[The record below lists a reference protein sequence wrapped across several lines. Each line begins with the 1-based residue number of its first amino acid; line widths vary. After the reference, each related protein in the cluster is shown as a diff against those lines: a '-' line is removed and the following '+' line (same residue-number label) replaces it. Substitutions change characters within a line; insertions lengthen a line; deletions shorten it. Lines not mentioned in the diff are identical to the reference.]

1 MQRRLVA
8 QDVAQKLNNV
18 ERQIDQTLV
27 AAGALIAAL
36 PSARERANLSAV
48 VGQDA
53 LDLVAQATL
62 ILSQA
67 RGKFVDAHNALAE
80 TGRQIGV
87 GKLNLNTTME
97 LGDKPAPTP
106 AHGALGAEPIVLH
119 AGRAA

>member
-36 PSARERANLSAV
+36 PSARERANLSAI

-53 LDLVAQATL
+53 LDLVAQATV

-87 GKLNLNTTME
+87 GNLNLTAD
-97 LGDKPAPTP
+97 LGNKTVPPPTGEFENSVP
-106 AHGALGAEPIVLH
+106 LH
-119 AGRAA
+119 AVRVA

>member
-8 QDVAQKLNNV
+8 REVAQKLNTV

-27 AAGALIAAL
+27 AAGALISAL

-53 LDLVAQATL
+53 LDLVMQATL

-67 RGKFVDAHNALAE
+67 RGKMVEAHNALAE
-80 TGRQIGV
+80 TGKQIGV
-87 GKLNLNTTME
+87 GRLNITGE
-97 LGDKPAPTP
+97 LGDKPITTGELEDLVP
-106 AHGALGAEPIVLH
+106 LH
-119 AGRAA
+119 RVRAA